1 MYRNMKQR
9 GFSLIMAIFLIVVL
23 GGIAVFIGRVSTMQ
37 HHGSALD
44 EEGAMAYQAARS
56 GIEWGVYQAVR
67 GVNYCEPS
75 PDATQFT
82 LPLTVPA
89 TPDTLQHM
97 VNYIVTVDCILNAET
112 EGSPPDNGV
121 NVYQITAT
129 ANNATAGNFAVER
142 QLTATVAK

>member
-1 MYRNMKQR
+1 MNQR

-37 HHGSALD
+37 HHSSALD

-67 GVNYCEPS
+67 GVNYCELS
-75 PDATQFT
+75 PDSTQFT

-89 TPDTLQHM
+89 TPDTPQHI
-97 VNYIVTVDCILNAET
+97 VNYTVTVRCALAKPT
-112 EGSPPDNGV
+112 EGSTTI
-121 NVYQITAT
+121 NVYNLTAT
-129 ANNATAGNFAVER
+129 ANNAAAGNFAVKR